1 MVILQVLF
9 DYKGGFGNEMYKE
22 CKDLANSIN
31 QEKGFLWKIWT
42 ENKDDKKAG
51 GIYAF
56 NNEENAKNYITMH
69 KKRLSDFGVAS
80 NFTYEILNTN
90 DDLSKITNFKT
101 K

>member
-9 DYKGGFGNEMYKE
+9 DYKGGFGDEMYKE
-22 CKDLANSIN
+22 CKDLAYSIN
-31 QEKGFLWKIWT
+31 QEKGFLWNFWT
-42 ENKDDKKAG
+42 QDKEDKKAG

-56 NNEENAKNYITMH
+56 DNEENAKSYILMH

-90 DDLSKITNFKT
+90 DELSKITNFKI